1 MIRTL
6 SALKYLKAGFAV
18 FTGIFL
24 FICLYQLIG
33 FLLTKI
39 SFGSKKPDAFEDIPT
54 IYEMNRMSEAV
65 KIYEKEL
72 SGRTTVYTAW
82 AVFFALL
89 LLSGAV
95 FHTRIIDRLGVE
107 LYSGCSI
114 LLLTLSLL
122 CILRKYTYRE
132 NSCMYLCE
140 YIEALCRIYPD
151 FHECIRL
158 LLSPHYTNVVFGNVL
173 AAIYRSVQEISDIDM
188 LSAAGRIMNFEMLS
202 DMAYK
207 IKQKMNGERFLSAYY
222 SEAFREV
229 KEAKKHDTLR
239 SIRGANVIGIAV
251 SFVCLFSLC
260 LVL

>member
-6 SALKYLKAGFAV
+6 PMLKYLKAGFAALA
-18 FTGIFL
+18 GIFL

-33 FLLTKI
+33 FMLAKI
-39 SFGSKKPDAFEDIPT
+39 RFGSKKPDAFADIPT

-72 SGRTTVYTAW
+72 LRQTWFYTAG

-89 LLSGAV
+89 LLFGAV
-95 FHTRIIDRLGVE
+95 FHTPIIDRIGVE

-114 LLLTLSLL
+114 LLLVISLL
-122 CILRKYTYRE
+122 CILCKCNRRE
-132 NSCMYLCE
+132 NACLYLCE
-140 YIEALCRIYPD
+140 YIDTLCRIHPD

-158 LLSPHYTNVVFGNVL
+158 LLSPHYTNVVFGDVI

-188 LSAAGRIMNFEMLS
+188 LSTAGRIMNFEILN
-202 DMAYK
+202 DMTEK
-207 IKQKMNGERFLSAYY
+207 IKQDMNGERFLSAYY
-222 SEAFREV
+222 SEAFRGV
-229 KEAKKHDTLR
+229 KEAKKNDGRR
-239 SIRGANVIGIAV
+239 SIRRANIIGITV